1 MTHGDQLLTQP
12 PSANRLREARE
23 ELGWTQEKVRR
34 LLAAEASRRGKEIA
48 RPSSLKVM
56 YSAWE
61 NGRRQPEPMYRELL
75 AAVLGAPESRLFPAP
90 DQPTSDDEAHAE
102 LRRRILVSGTVDDE
116 TVALFRA
123 QTERIRMID
132 RRMGARAS
140 ADYMAS
146 HLDAIQEQLA
156 HALFAGQRGA
166 LAAVLADSAALAGW
180 QAVDLGDTT
189 TAWSHFE
196 TAKAAAREAESTPL
210 LVHAMAEQA
219 YVLLEVNMDREALT
233 LVQEARR
240 AAGSRV
246 PALLLS
252 WLSPVE
258 AEVRGAAADLA
269 NCERGFED
277 ALRHL
282 PADPQ
287 DPELPFLML
296 SDAHLGRWRG
306 NVLARLGDDGAL
318 DQLYAALPGTR
329 GGSSRAEATLRTD
342 LALALTAAGEHDE
355 AEAQARR
362 ARALI
367 DLLGS
372 VRLRRRLRRL
382 ST

>member
-1 MTHGDQLLTQP
+1 
-12 PSANRLREARE
+12 
-23 ELGWTQEKVRR
+23 
-34 LLAAEASRRGKEIA
+34 
-48 RPSSLKVM
+48 M

-75 AAVLGAPESRLFPAP
+75 AAVLGAPESRFFPAP
-90 DQPTSDDEAHAE
+90 EQPTSDDEAHAE
-102 LRRRILVSGTVDDE
+102 LRRRILVSGTVDSE

-146 HLDAIQEQLA
+146 HLDAIEEQLA

-196 TAKAAAREAESTPL
+196 TAKAAAREAESLPL

-219 YVLLEVNMDREALT
+219 YVLVDVNMDREALT

-240 AAGSRV
+240 VAGSRV

-252 WLSPVE
+252 WLCAVE
-258 AEVRGAAADLA
+258 AEVRGAAADSGRLRTRL
-269 NCERGFED
+269 RGRPASPPRRSTRTRSCHSSCSVMPTSGAGAATCWRSSATMARSTSCTRPYR
-277 ALRHL
+277 ALG
-282 PADPQ
+282 ADP
-287 DPELPFLML
+287 
-296 SDAHLGRWRG
+296 
-306 NVLARLGDDGAL
+306 
-318 DQLYAALPGTR
+318 
-329 GGSSRAEATLRTD
+329 
-342 LALALTAAGEHDE
+342 AGPKPRSGPISPSPSPPS
-355 AEAQARR
+355 A
-362 ARALI
+362 
-367 DLLGS
+367 S
-372 VRLRRRLRRL
+372 TTKPRRRPAEPA
-382 ST
+382 S

>member
-34 LLAAEASRRGKEIA
+34 LLTAEAARRGKEIA

-56 YSAWE
+56 HSAWE
-61 NGRRQPEPMYRELL
+61 NGRRQPEPMYRGLL
-75 AAVLGAPESRLFPAP
+75 AAVLGAPESRLFPGP
-90 DQPTSDDEAHAE
+90 EQPASDDEAHAE
-102 LRRRILVSGTVDDE
+102 LRRRILVSGTVDGE
-116 TVALFRA
+116 TVALFR
-123 QTERIRMID
+123 
-132 RRMGARAS
+132 ARAS

-146 HLDAIQEQLA
+146 HLDAIQEQLT

-196 TAKAAAREAESTPL
+196 TAKAAAREAESAPL
-210 LVHAMAEQA
+210 LVHAMAEQI

-252 WLSPVE
+252 WLSAVE
-258 AEVRGAAADLA
+258 AEVRAAAADLA
-269 NCERGFED
+269 DCERGFEN
-277 ALRHL
+277 ALHHL

-306 NVLARLGDDGAL
+306 NVLAKLGDDGAL
-318 DQLYAALPGTR
+318 DQLYAALPGPGVDPAVPKPR
-329 GGSSRAEATLRTD
+329 SGPILPSRSPPPASMAKPR
-342 LALALTAAGEHDE
+342 
-355 AEAQARR
+355 RR
-362 ARALI
+362 AAEPA
-367 DLLGS
+367 S
-372 VRLRRRLRRL
+372 
-382 ST
+382 